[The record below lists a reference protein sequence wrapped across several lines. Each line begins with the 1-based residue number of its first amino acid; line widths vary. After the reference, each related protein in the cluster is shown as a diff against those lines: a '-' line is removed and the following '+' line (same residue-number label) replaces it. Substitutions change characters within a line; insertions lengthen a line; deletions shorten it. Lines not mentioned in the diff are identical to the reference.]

1 MAKEECG
8 RRFTVDT
15 RGVSE
20 VLGFILIFGLLM
32 LTLAVYQ
39 AQVVPQQNAQTEF
52 EHFET
57 TQDELVE
64 LRNSISTAGQ
74 AGVSQFSSITL
85 GTTYRTRL
93 LTINPAPPAGT
104 IQTSDRYPIV
114 ISNGTEQTTVTT
126 RFVEYQPGYNEIIV
140 GSTHFEHSVLYLDER
155 ARDDGVQIIEEQNL
169 LKDGSLRLTA
179 LQNAFQETGTDR
191 KTLELYPQDAFNESE
206 FPDPAGENLTVTVP
220 TRLDDD
226 EYWDETLSGGM
237 YQGVDT
243 EEHDDETHALNLS
256 VDEADLEINTVGI
269 GLRPD
274 EGPAKSR
281 GQQAITGTDDSTGG
295 GFDKLNASVDSK
307 SNNPDNVIID
317 EFSITDGSEVTFAA
331 AEANGDTAE
340 VTVSNS
346 TGENI
351 TLDLGGNGNNRFPVT
366 VIADITGGECL
377 EATFA
382 DEDDTAK
389 SRDDGDW
396 ETCGS

>member
-1 MAKEECG
+1 MVGEERG

-20 VLGFILIFGLLM
+20 VVGFILIFGLLM

-140 GSTHFEHSVLYLDER
+140 GPTRLEHSVLYLDER
-155 ARDDGVQIIEEQNL
+155 ARDGGVQIIEEQNL
-169 LKDGSLRLTA
+169 LKDGTVRLTA
-179 LQNAFQETGTDR
+179 LQNEFQETGTDR
-191 KTLELYPQDAFNESE
+191 KTLELYPQDTFNESE

-220 TRLDDD
+220 TRLNNT
-226 EYWDETLSGGM
+226 EYWDEALSGDL

-256 VDEADLEINTVGI
+256 VDEDDLEVNTVGI

-274 EGPAKSR
+274 EGPAKSTN
-281 GQQAITGTDDSTGG
+281 QQSITGIDDHNVKFTDI
-295 GFDKLNASVDSK
+295 NATVETSGNDR
-307 SNNPDNVIID
+307 PDDVIID
-317 EFSITDGSEVTFAA
+317 KFEIESESETTFTA

-351 TLDLGGNGNNRFPVT
+351 TLDLGGHGNNRFPVT
-366 VIADITGGECL
+366 VVADITGGECL

-382 DEDDTAK
+382 DEDDTTK
-389 SRDDGDW
+389 LRDDGDW